1 MQISNCFR
9 TITNNLRR
17 GGPNTKKTPS
27 GQTSNMEGKRHSFDF
42 EERTLEFG
50 KRVIRLCRAF
60 DSLSKKDAIN
70 RMRIARREAKE
81 TKLRL
86 ELLHEADIDFRKRM
100 IDLINEAEE
109 IKRILSTIINK
120 LENK

>member
-1 MQISNCFR
+1 
-9 TITNNLRR
+9 
-17 GGPNTKKTPS
+17 
-27 GQTSNMEGKRHSFDF
+27 MEGKRHSFDF